1 MKAML
6 FKFNKKK
13 IVIDAF
19 TSSRLAFES
28 FKIKRSAEFIPDWY
42 KRLKQPSI
50 IELARDP
57 GCIKT
62 MKMCSGFS
70 GLYSKGFI
78 VPLWTDVFVC
88 MSAYDGNPE
97 NSQISLRFSDGI
109 GRADFHPPDQFEG
122 FLTPYGQQQVKIK
135 TPWLLKTTSKVKFI
149 MTGCPWN
156 YPSGVPFTVLPGELE
171 FRLNRVCNVNA
182 HLPYRDAYQEIMLGF
197 GSPLAQV
204 IPLSERDIE
213 IRSHLI
219 SDAEFNDIR
228 SENIS
233 GCSFAQGHRKALKR
247 IDR

>member
-1 MKAML
+1 MKTML

-19 TSSRLAFES
+19 TSSHLAFES
-28 FKIKRSAEFIPDWY
+28 CKITRSAALIPDWF
-42 KRLKQPSI
+42 KRLKKPSM

-57 GCIKT
+57 DCVQT
-62 MKMCSGFS
+62 MKMCPGFS

-78 VPLWTDVFVC
+78 IPLWTDVFVC

-97 NSQISLRFSDGI
+97 NSQVSLRFSDGV
-109 GRADFHPPDQFEG
+109 GRADFHLPAQFEG

-135 TPWLLKTTSKVKFI
+135 PPWLLKTTSKVKFI

-156 YPSGVPFTVLPGELE
+156 YPKGVPFTVLPGELE
-171 FRLNRVCNVNA
+171 FRLNRSCHVNA
-182 HLPYRDAYQEIMLGF
+182 YLSYKDTDQEIMLDF

-219 SDAEFNDIR
+219 SDAEFNQIYNVNA
-228 SENIS
+228 SA
-233 GCSFAQGHRKALKR
+233 CSFSQGYRKTLKR